1 MTGKSFTR
9 LSKIFASALLG
20 AGLVATCAAASPAS
34 SATGVTLTNPGN
46 QVAKVLPETVSL
58 QLSATDSSGSA
69 LTYTATGLPPGASID
84 ASTGLISGTVTDYY
98 DGTASVTATDTSG
111 ASATASFTWLAEN
124 AIYVASLSTIQNRPD
139 SSAHLGIEAS
149 DPEAGETLTYGAIG
163 LPPGLSINSTT
174 GVISGTTA
182 AATGSYA
189 VSVTVSDST
198 GSSASIFFTW
208 RVWNGV
214 SVTYTVG
221 TIEVGTAVSVPVT
234 ATDSAAGQTFTFS
247 ATGLPPG
254 LSINPASG
262 VVSGSTTSEGD
273 FEVTITATDSGGSQG
288 LATSYWLVR
297 GKAAITSPGN
307 LVTTAGQLAQV
318 SLKVG
323 DTADNARLYYEI
335 AGGPP
340 GAYVNWNDNTA
351 DGWKTATLT
360 GWAAPAGTY
369 KTTIS
374 LIGNF
379 DSTVSVTFTWTVKPT
394 VGTGPTGP
402 VRLDEDG
409 LCLDDTGNSS
419 ANGNKV
425 QLWSCNGD
433 TAQNWTYAEDGT
445 LRIHGKCLD
454 DTGYGTKTGTKLQLW
469 SCTNRTNQMWTY
481 ADAAS
486 LDNTL
491 AGLCLTAPYGTR
503 NGTQAELGGC
513 GGTGDAWTLP
523 AGEIMSGLPSE
534 CITDSG
540 GGTANGTEIVLGTCA
555 DSSAQRWTVDP
566 DGTIRIF
573 GKCLSLAAAAEGSG
587 AILWSCGT
595 GQGQQ
600 WNLPDADVLGTAIS
614 GLGYSLESPTGE
626 TGSGTQLVLGS
637 DGGAGANWHIW

>member
-1 MTGKSFTR
+1 VTGKRFTR

-20 AGLVATCAAASPAS
+20 AGLLATCAAASPGSSAAAATTSTAS
-34 SATGVTLTNPGN
+34 TAAAAATGVTLTNPGD

-58 QLSATDSSGSA
+58 QLSATDSAGGT
-69 LTYTATGLPPGASID
+69 LTYTATGLPPGTSID

-98 DGTASVTATDTSG
+98 DGTASVTATDSGG

-124 AIYVASLSTIQNRPD
+124 AIYVASVSTIQNRPD
-139 SSAHLGIEAS
+139 SSARLGIEAS
-149 DPEAGETLTYGAIG
+149 DPEAGEKLTYGATG

-189 VSVTVSDST
+189 VSVTASDST
-198 GSSASIFFTW
+198 GSSASISFTW
-208 RVWNGV
+208 RVWNVVNV
-214 SVTYTVG
+214 SYTVA

-262 VVSGSTTSEGD
+262 VVSGSTTSEGEFD
-273 FEVTITATDSGGSQG
+273 VTITATDSGGSQG
-288 LATSYWLVR
+288 LTTGYWLVR

-340 GAYVNWNDNTA
+340 GAYVNWDDTTA

-379 DSTVSVTFTWTVKPT
+379 DPTVSVTFTWTVKPT
-394 VGTGPTGP
+394 AGTGPTGP
-402 VRLDEDG
+402 VRLNEDG
-409 LCLDDTGNSS
+409 LCLDDTNNSS

-425 QLWSCNGD
+425 QLWSCNED

-454 DTGYGTKTGTKLQLW
+454 DTGYGTKAGTK
-469 SCTNRTNQMWTY
+469 CCP
-481 ADAAS
+481 S
-486 LDNTL
+486 LKM
-491 AGLCLTAPYGTR
+491 P
-503 NGTQAELGGC
+503 
-513 GGTGDAWTLP
+513 
-523 AGEIMSGLPSE
+523 I
-534 CITDSG
+534 
-540 GGTANGTEIVLGTCA
+540 
-555 DSSAQRWTVDP
+555 
-566 DGTIRIF
+566 
-573 GKCLSLAAAAEGSG
+573 LAAFTMPMENPAIRAVAWARCRRRRHGAGSG
-587 AILWSCGT
+587 ARCG
-595 GQGQQ
+595 GR
-600 WNLPDADVLGTAIS
+600 
-614 GLGYSLESPTGE
+614 
-626 TGSGTQLVLGS
+626 
-637 DGGAGANWHIW
+637 DGGHRRRCPSAGVREPGMAPGAQPSGDRLSSRPRVRTVTRAHGLVSCSPNRAPMANAAAPRASSAEASGSVRARAGRAPGSSATTPRTPIARNCPADRRARRIHPRTVPPGTSR